1 MADQAGP
8 FRLLAIDDHRDSADL
23 VARVAGKC
31 GYDTRVL
38 SNQAEL
44 SALLRNWAPDVI
56 TLDLCMPDADGIRLL
71 SDLESIGFNGVLII
85 ISGQEDWLRKSAGR
99 LATLRGLKVVD
110 DLPKPI
116 ELSKLRDLLTA
127 LRPNRCETAA

>member
-1 MADQAGP
+1 VADPIGNS
-8 FRLLAIDDHRDSADL
+8 RLLAIDDHRDSAEL
-23 VARVAGKC
+23 VARVARKC

-71 SDLESIGFNGVLII
+71 SDLEAIGFNGVLII

-99 LATLRGLKVVD
+99 LAMLRGLKVVD

-127 LRPNRCETAA
+127 LRPTRCETAA